1 MCICD
6 YVKNCIVT
14 LCFDAEKSISE
25 LLHQVAAKHC

>member
-1 MCICD
+1 MLKIALLL
-6 YVKNCIVT
+6 VKN